1 MDKRSFIKSL
11 AVMSAPAS
19 FEKVAWGAG
28 TGAAAHADWSLRVSV
43 LESCSCPVFCQ
54 CFFTGKPPQ
63 PNQMEAHPGAHMDS
77 YGDAHMSGHS
87 DHAHAH
93 AGAAHPFCRFN
104 QAYQVVSGH
113 SGSVSLDGSRFWF
126 LGDAGDDFA
135 KPKLEWAML
144 SFDSR
149 VSQAQRTALLGVLRH
164 LRWYRPERWKSYRI
178 GEDAP
183 IEWSADSRRARATLG
198 PGGSIAEV
206 ALATML
212 GMQDRP
218 VTVSNLDYFG
228 YPRNSGF
235 ILMPSTLLAY
245 RGPTHSFEFRDR
257 GTNGL
262 LTTLEMTARDF
273 PRS

>member
-1 MDKRSFIKSL
+1 MDKRTFIKSL
-11 AVMSAPAS
+11 AIMTAPAS
-19 FEKVAWGAG
+19 FEG
-28 TGAAAHADWSLRVSV
+28 TAADRPARADWALRVSV

-54 CFFTGKPPQ
+54 CFFSGKPPV
-63 PNQMEAHPGAHMDS
+63 PDHTDEHM
-77 YGDAHMSGHS
+77 GQHMSGHS
-87 DHAHAH
+87 GHAQS
-93 AGAAHPFCRFN
+93 GASHPFCRFN

-113 SGSVSLDGSRFWF
+113 AGSLRLEGVRFWF

-144 SFDSR
+144 SFDPS
-149 VSQAQRTALLGVLRH
+149 VSQAQRSALIGILRH

-183 IEWSADSRRARATLG
+183 IAWTADSRRARATLG
-198 PGGSIAEV
+198 GDGAIAEI
-206 ALATML
+206 ALATMV
-212 GMQDRP
+212 GMHDRP

-228 YPRNSGF
+228 YPRNTGF

-245 RGPTHSFEFRDR
+245 HGPEKSFEFRDK

-262 LTTLEMTARDF
+262 LTTLELTAQDF
-273 PRS
+273 PA